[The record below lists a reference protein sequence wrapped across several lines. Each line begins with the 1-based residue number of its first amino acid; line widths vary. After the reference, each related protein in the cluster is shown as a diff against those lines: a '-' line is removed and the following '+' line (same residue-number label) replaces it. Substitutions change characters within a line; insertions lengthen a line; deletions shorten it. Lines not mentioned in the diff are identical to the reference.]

1 MQTGMDL
8 KKITS
13 KHVQYLHKKMCDCYG
28 ETAKS
33 ISLTC
38 FMSNMMIFCID
49 LAATP
54 SHMKSADEDRPLQL
68 VSSGSVD
75 DAAPFSRG
83 IQGIVFHRKSTQ
95 TNYVECSD
103 QVRANQ
109 FLTGRAVGE
118 VMEQYSQILGQR
130 GLTKAAPNAQLF
142 D

>member
-8 KKITS
+8 TKITS

-75 DAAPFSRG
+75 FKLKFKSNVAADL
-83 IQGIVFHRKSTQ
+83 TL
-95 TNYVECSD
+95 YVIAREAVIIS
-103 QVRANQ
+103 VGP
-109 FLTGRAVGE
+109 TGVIE
-118 VMEQYSQILGQR
+118 SIDE
-130 GLTKAAPNAQLF
+130 
-142 D
+142 